1 MNALRSILVAA
12 LVAACSVFSPPE
24 IPPAREELNSLP
36 QDIPHGHSRAA
47 SILILPPDASGEF
60 GTTLIAYSEATF
72 QMRYFRDHEWAEP
85 PPQMIQR
92 LLVETLEQTFAFR
105 SVLTP
110 PDLAGGAYTL
120 RTMLSELVQDYTVS
134 PPLAR
139 VWVRV
144 ELLSP
149 SGQQTASRDVALEE
163 RMHEAT
169 AVAGIAATNRAV
181 SKTLAIVASFAID
194 HTR

>member
-1 MNALRSILVAA
+1 MRCILAAA
-12 LVAACSVFSPPE
+12 LVTACSVFSPPE
-24 IPPAREELNSLP
+24 TPPAREELNSWP
-36 QDIPHGHSRAA
+36 QDIPRGHPRAA
-47 SILILPPDASGEF
+47 SILILPPEASGEL

-92 LLVETLEQTFAFR
+92 LLVETLEQTGAFR

-110 PDLAGGAYTL
+110 PDLAGGAFTL
-120 RTMLSELVQDYTVS
+120 RTMLSELMQDYTVS
-134 PPLAR
+134 PPLVR
-139 VWVRV
+139 VRIHV

-149 SGQQTASRDVALEE
+149 SGQQAASRDVALEE

-169 AVAGIAATNRAV
+169 ALAGIAATNSAV
-181 SKTLAIVASFAID
+181 SKTLAIVAGFAMD
-194 HTR
+194 HAR